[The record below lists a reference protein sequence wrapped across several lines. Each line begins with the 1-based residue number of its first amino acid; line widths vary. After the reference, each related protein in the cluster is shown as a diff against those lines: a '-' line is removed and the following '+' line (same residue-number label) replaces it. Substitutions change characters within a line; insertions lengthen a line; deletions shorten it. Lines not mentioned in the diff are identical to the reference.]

1 MGRCTQ
7 KKLSMEKEFK
17 KKKKKKK
24 IDVSEIITGE
34 ILQQKEELF
43 KVYDVVLAGVM
54 SE

>member
-1 MGRCTQ
+1 MGSCTQ
-7 KKLSMEKEFK
+7 EQLSTENEFK
-17 KKKKKKK
+17 SRKQTKK